1 MNFRDFKALIMIN
14 QFAFSVLGPIIM
26 MVAISVCVRNF
37 FGIDVV
43 LVCTILG
50 VLAGARNGYIFA
62 KKIFDDN
69 NKR

>member
-14 QFAFSVLGPIIM
+14 QFAFSVLIM

-43 LVCTILG
+43 LICTILG
-50 VLAGARNGYIFA
+50 VMAGARNGYIFA

>member
-43 LVCTILG
+43 HMHYTWGPGRC
-50 VLAGARNGYIFA
+50 
-62 KKIFDDN
+62 
-69 NKR
+69 